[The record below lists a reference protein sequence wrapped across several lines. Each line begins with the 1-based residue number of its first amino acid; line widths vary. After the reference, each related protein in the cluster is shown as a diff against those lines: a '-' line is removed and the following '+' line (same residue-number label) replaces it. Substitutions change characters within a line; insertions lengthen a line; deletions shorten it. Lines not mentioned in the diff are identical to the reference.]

1 MTEEDKELLV
11 SLLKKAAVGGLLEI
25 YDKDENIYG
34 IDMIMIDKHWLNQKN
49 KILIKIEEV

>member
-1 MTEEDKELLV
+1 MTEEDKELLI

-34 IDMIMIDKHWLNQKN
+34 IDMIMIDKHWLSLKN
-49 KILIKIEEV
+49 EIIIKIKEI